1 MADPLDQNY
10 ARAGYHAKQNWGRK
24 PALMLI
30 DFAMAYF
37 DPDAPLFGGSGCQ
50 TALDNAARLAPAAR
64 AAGIPVIHTE
74 VKYQPG
80 GADGG
85 AFYAKVPAL
94 SCFDAG
100 AETQKLAP
108 PLTLEPTDILIS
120 KQYPSGFFGTSLAAT
135 LQWLKVD
142 TLLLAG
148 VTTSGCVRATCIDSI
163 SHGFITLVVKDA
175 VGDRAEEPHRANLF
189 DMSAKYADL
198 LNTEEAISYF
208 NTTQKTN
215 SEELS

>member
-1 MADPLDQNY
+1 MTETLDQNY
-10 ARAGYHAKQNWGRK
+10 ARAGYHAKQHWGAR
-24 PALMLI
+24 PAVVFI
-30 DFAMAYF
+30 DFAQAYF
-37 DPDAPLFGGSGCQ
+37 DPKAPLYGGDGCRS
-50 TALDNAARLAPAAR
+50 ALDQAARIAPVAR
-64 AAGIPVIHTE
+64 DLGIPTIFTE

-100 AETQKLAP
+100 AETQKLAL
-108 PLTLEPTDILIS
+108 PLSYAPQDIVIT
-120 KQYPSGFFGTSLAAT
+120 KQYPSAFFGTSLAAT

-142 TLLLAG
+142 TLLLTG

-163 SHGFITLVVKDA
+163 SHGFVTLVVEDA
-175 VGDRAEEPHRANLF
+175 VGDRDDGPHRANLF

-198 LNTEEAISYF
+198 LGTDQALDYLRQCSN
-208 NTTQKTN
+208 KGK
-215 SEELS
+215 